1 MANLLHKG
9 DAIFYYRMNKY
20 IILGIVLVALIGAG
34 IAFRYFS
41 GDERKPLDTGIVREI
56 TITTKKDQWKFEPD
70 DITVNQGDKIVLTI
84 INEDI
89 YDHGI
94 AIDAFGVSERIPALG
109 TIKVSFVATQPG
121 EFPFYCSV
129 PCGECEKKSCEING
143 ARRGH
148 IDQVGKLHVKS
159 MTTTE

>member
-84 INEDI
+84 IN
-89 YDHGI
+89 
-94 AIDAFGVSERIPALG
+94 
-109 TIKVSFVATQPG
+109 
-121 EFPFYCSV
+121 
-129 PCGECEKKSCEING
+129 
-143 ARRGH
+143 
-148 IDQVGKLHVKS
+148 
-159 MTTTE
+159 